1 MGLRISHLNYVE
13 DEDEKNS
20 DDSEEINI
28 VLMREEVSELQFCIV
43 LAVTFFFY
51 LGLSFTNIYE

>member
-1 MGLRISHLNYVE
+1 MGLKIAHLNYVE
-13 DEDEKNS
+13 DEGEKNS

-28 VLMREEVSELQFCIV
+28 VLMREEVSELQFCIA
-43 LAVTFFFY
+43 LAAAFFFY